1 MNDGPPFHHTSDPA
15 GHFFALAFS
24 RGRYVSPS
32 GTTNTPAFL
41 VLYFSNSADFAPF
54 SFMTV
59 SSEGEWLSYHRGED
73 FLRTVEYALLRALET
88 ERIPVGAW
96 TLYPR
101 ANVEDHAFP
110 DGPTREAY
118 WESRRRLCMVLYPA
132 RVVTSVAAQF
142 GKIEPLF
149 RHDGTARRPDDGDP
163 DNEEIWETV
172 VHAVVHIHSPCE
184 RSSAF

>member
-1 MNDGPPFHHTSDPA
+1 MNDGPPFHQTGDPD

-32 GTTNTPAFL
+32 GTLNTPAFL
-41 VLYFSNSADFAPF
+41 VLYFSNSAYFAPF

-59 SSEGEWLSYHRGED
+59 SSEGACLSGSRGDD
-73 FLRTVEYALLRALET
+73 FLRTVEYALLHASET
-88 ERIPVGAW
+88 ERVPVGAW

-101 ANVEDHAFP
+101 ANIADNTFP
-110 DGPTREAY
+110 DGQTREAY

-132 RVVTSVAAQF
+132 RMRASGAAQL
-142 GKIEPLF
+142 GAIAPLF
-149 RHDGTARRPDDGDP
+149 RYEGTARHSSDGEQ

-172 VHAVVHIHSPCE
+172 VKLMPE
-184 RSSAF
+184 SAGSGDQD